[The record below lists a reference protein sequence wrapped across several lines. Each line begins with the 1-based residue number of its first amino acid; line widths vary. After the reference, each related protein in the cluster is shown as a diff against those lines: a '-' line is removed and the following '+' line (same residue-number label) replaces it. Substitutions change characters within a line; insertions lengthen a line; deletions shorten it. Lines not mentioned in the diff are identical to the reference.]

1 MPTGIK
7 FISSLSGGPS
17 TVGVG
22 LSTIVGPTGPA
33 GAFGGPQG
41 LMGPQGPS
49 NGGSSSGLPTGT
61 NYGDYLYWN
70 GTGSFVVGSDTI
82 NLGANSGEHSVGPY
96 NVAIGYT
103 LVLQGDF
110 HLKTLMGQLRQD
122 QQ

>member
-41 LMGPQGPS
+41 LIGPQGP
-49 NGGSSSGLPTGT
+49 SSGLPTGT

-70 GTGSFVVGSDTI
+70 GTGSFVVGSDNI
-82 NLGANSGEHSVGPY
+82 NLGANSGERSVGPY
-96 NVAIGYT
+96 NVAIGYNAGFT
-103 LVLQGDF
+103 G
-110 HLKTLMGQLRQD
+110 
-122 QQ
+122 